1 MAVTCLFPEFSQA
14 SFYGQ
19 APLERGKPR
28 DVVLLDVRVA
38 ESRGM
43 TYARLN
49 IPFPS
54 SVSHQRRWNRG
65 GSNGV
70 PLLPACTGAHQAPQR
85 TITVRYGG
93 WHTPL
98 LQTPAPCDFG
108 QG

>member
-70 PLLPACTGAHQAPQR
+70 PLLPACTGASTRLEVGQPSSPDCAENCRYPEPQH
-85 TITVRYGG
+85 V
-93 WHTPL
+93 
-98 LQTPAPCDFG
+98 
-108 QG
+108 

>member
-65 GSNGV
+65 GLMASRCCQRV
-70 PLLPACTGAHQAPQR
+70 PEPQ
-85 TITVRYGG
+85 
-93 WHTPL
+93 H
-98 LQTPAPCDFG
+98 A
-108 QG
+108 

>member
-43 TYARLN
+43 TC
-49 IPFPS
+49 S
-54 SVSHQRRWNRG
+54 SKHPLPVV
-65 GSNGV
+65 GV
-70 PLLPACTGAHQAPQR
+70 
-85 TITVRYGG
+85 
-93 WHTPL
+93 
-98 LQTPAPCDFG
+98 TPAAIGIGGGLMASRCCQRVPEP
-108 QG
+108 QHA